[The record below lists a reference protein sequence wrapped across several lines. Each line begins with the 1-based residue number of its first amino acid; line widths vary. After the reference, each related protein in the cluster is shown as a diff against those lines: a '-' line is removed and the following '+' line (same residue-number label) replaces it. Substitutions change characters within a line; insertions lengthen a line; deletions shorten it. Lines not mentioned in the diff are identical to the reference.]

1 MTVAIQG
8 MDCLPA
14 LAMTDTQDYGN
25 PSNDNS
31 VDLKGIYIMKLL
43 DRYILKKFL
52 FSFLF
57 ILLLIIL
64 IITVIDITEKNDY
77 FIKHKLSY
85 RAIINYYYSFLP
97 FMANMVTPITVFIT
111 TVFVTS
117 RLAQRTEII
126 AILSGGI
133 SFARFLLPYFIG
145 ASLIAIGSFLLT
157 GWILAEANKKRVAF
171 EIQYIDSPFRT
182 SSRNIHIKLSED
194 TYLYVGYY
202 RSYNNTGSDITIETI
217 RDYQLIEKLAAKSM
231 RWIEEKGQWELKDW
245 INRKIDGLDEK
256 ITDGA
261 FLEVAFNL
269 HPDDFIINPKLHEM
283 LTLTELNAYIKKLQA
298 KGTDNL
304 NVFLTEKYIR
314 YMSPFAAIL
323 LTFMGVVVCARKSRG
338 GVGLQIAI
346 GFILALVYIALFLFS
361 KGAANVKG
369 THLLLTIWMP
379 NILFSCISLV
389 LYKLTPK

>member
-1 MTVAIQG
+1 LLRYAR
-8 MDCLPA
+8 
-14 LAMTDTQDYGN
+14 
-25 PSNDNS
+25 NDNS
-31 VDLKGIYIMKLL
+31 VDQKRIPTMKLL

-77 FIKHKLSY
+77 FIKHKLTY
-85 RAIINYYYSFLP
+85 RQIINYYYSFLP

-133 SFARFLLPYFIG
+133 SFMRFLVPYFIG
-145 ASLIAIGSFLLT
+145 SIIIAIGSFLLT
-157 GWILAEANKKRVAF
+157 GWILADANKKRVAF
-171 EIQYIDSPFRT
+171 EIEYIDRPFRT
-182 SSRNIHIKLSED
+182 SSKNIHIKLSED

-217 RDYQLIEKLAAKSM
+217 RDFQLIEKLSAKSM
-231 RWIEEKGQWELKDW
+231 RWVAEKEQWELKDW
-245 INRKIDGLDEK
+245 VKREINGLDEK
-256 ITDGA
+256 ITHGA
-261 FLEVAFNL
+261 FQEIAFNL
-269 HPDDFIINPKLHEM
+269 HPDDFSINPKLHEM
-283 LTLTELNAYIKKLQA
+283 LTLTELNAFIKKLKA

-304 NVFLTEKYIR
+304 NVFLTEKYVR

-369 THLLLTIWMP
+369 TNLVLTIWLP
-379 NILFSCISLV
+379 NILFSFVSLF